1 MARGATQQPPAS
13 EETARSR
20 PRRKKRGRI
29 ALVVSIAFAYVDLFF
44 VMVGVGASV
53 QLWTAPGSSLAWKLL
68 LPALTIGGVVLA
80 IRQFRSRPR
89 DQFVGLL
96 RAEFVLTIAG
106 VLILGAL
113 AAAPN

>member
-1 MARGATQQPPAS
+1 MARGTKQQPLAN
-13 EETARSR
+13 EEAPRSR

-29 ALVVSIAFAYVDLFF
+29 TLVASIVFAYVDLFF
-44 VMVGVGASV
+44 IMVGVGATV
-53 QLWTAPGSSLAWKLL
+53 QLWTAPGSSLVWKLL
-68 LPALTIGGVVLA
+68 LPVLTIGGVVLA
-80 IRQFRSRPR
+80 IAQFRSRPR
-89 DQFVGLL
+89 DQFAGLL